1 MFRTSLNLS
10 FYFLLVVLDRG
21 TKGEV
26 EIKTRLTPGT
36 NGNLSRKLPKEAPK
50 QDYFYSPVS
59 LPPSKIV
66 VAWIF
71 YNSNLQNSADLATLL
86 CLC

>member
-10 FYFLLVVLDRG
+10 FYFLLVVLDEG

-50 QDYFYSPVS
+50 QDYFYLPFS
-59 LPPSKIV
+59 LPSSKIV

-71 YNSNLQNSADLATLL
+71 YNSNLQKR
-86 CLC
+86 